1 MNFRVDFHA
10 SALAQL
16 QGLPPSAFDALVD
29 RVSKLVS
36 APWDSQSL
44 DRDVPAFRQ
53 CTFGDFGL
61 LSSYVDHDRE
71 LLRIFGVVWAG

>member
-1 MNFRVDFHA
+1 MNYRVDFHA

-16 QGLPPSAFDALVD
+16 HGLPPSAFDALVD
-29 RVSKLVS
+29 RVGKLVG

-61 LSSYVDHDRE
+61 LSFYVDHDRE
-71 LLRIFGVVWAG
+71 GLRIYDVTWAG